1 MTTIAL
7 KDATGQISQDIE
19 ITLDD
24 EGVRAA
30 ITSLLDEATNL
41 GLTAYITSYTNEAT
55 SEEFVDSITIGLGDA
70 TGSTGYKRYVALL
83 TQTGTSAP
91 TDVVMETGLA
101 TMTLSRVS
109 KGVYRITAASG
120 TFTADKT
127 FITRVLDTS
136 ATEQIEIVTERIDTT
151 VIEITAKQS
160 QLVYDGLLSDTPIE
174 IRVYN

>member
-7 KDATGQISQDIE
+7 KDASGQISQDIE

-41 GLTAYITSYTNEAT
+41 GLTAYIVDFTTENT
-55 SEEFVDSITIGLGDA
+55 SEEFVNSITIGLGDA

-83 TQTGTSAP
+83 TQISTNAP
-91 TDVVMETGLA
+91 TDEVMETGLA

-109 KGVYRITAASG
+109 KGVYRITADSAV
-120 TFTADKT
+120 FTENKT
-127 FITRVLDTS
+127 FVTRVLESS
-136 ATEQIEIVTERIDTT
+136 ATEQIEVVTAWISTT

-160 QLVYDGLLSDTPIE
+160 QLVLDGLLTDIPIE